1 MKKNERYPCLDTLR
15 GYTLFSMVVYHAI
28 WDIVYIKGVHIEWFH
43 SVFACIWQQSIC
55 WTFILLSG
63 FCWNLGK
70 RKVIRGGV
78 IFSAGILVSF
88 VTEIFIPQQ
97 KISFGVLTFLGSS
110 MFIMIPLNQKLRRTP
125 PLLGMSLSMLV
136 FVVTKSINNGS
147 IGSGT
152 GIMDK
157 LKACRMSNRFF
168 RFLGRHSLL
177 FYLLHQPFLYLMI
190 QL

>member
-97 KISFGVLTFLGSS
+97 KISFGVLTLFGKQYAHYDSS
-110 MFIMIPLNQKLRRTP
+110 QPKTAQNSSPLRNEP
-125 PLLGMSLSMLV
+125 EY
-136 FVVTKSINNGS
+136 
-147 IGSGT
+147 
-152 GIMDK
+152 
-157 LKACRMSNRFF
+157 ACICCNKV
-168 RFLGRHSLL
+168 
-177 FYLLHQPFLYLMI
+177 YK
-190 QL
+190 